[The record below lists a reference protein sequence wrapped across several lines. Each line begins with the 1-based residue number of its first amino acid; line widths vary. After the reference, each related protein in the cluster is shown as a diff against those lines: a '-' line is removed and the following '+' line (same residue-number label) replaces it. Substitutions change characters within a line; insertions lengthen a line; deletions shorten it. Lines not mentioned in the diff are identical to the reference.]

1 MFIGFLVVMTLL
13 TAGGVFI
20 AEKRDRP
27 LRRAERLAN
36 AANSA
41 AENAA
46 A

>member
-27 LRRAERLAN
+27 IRRAERQARD
-36 AANSA
+36 